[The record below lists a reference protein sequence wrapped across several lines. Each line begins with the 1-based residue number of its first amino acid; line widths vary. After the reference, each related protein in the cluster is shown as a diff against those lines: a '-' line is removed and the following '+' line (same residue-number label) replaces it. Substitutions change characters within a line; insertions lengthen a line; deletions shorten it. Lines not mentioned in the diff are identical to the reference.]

1 MNQFTPLNPKPLL
14 SPISSIN
21 SESTTSYNSTNS
33 ISGNDNV
40 TNLSLDSVDMISMN
54 SLGFEEAVA
63 LMIQIGAPSNYE
75 SLLNDKHLNKSNFD
89 GKLISA
95 IDKAEELEEIGLQV
109 NLISKRIFGVLK
121 DYKTNGIPVNL
132 MESIRTKLNE
142 KMEVLIPVEIVD
154 EMKQEE
160 KQSTAEAKRKQA
172 SFTRVNS

>member
-33 ISGNDNV
+33 ISGHDNV
-40 TNLSLDSVDMISMN
+40 TNSLDSVDMISMN
-54 SLGFEEAVA
+54 SLGYEEAVA

-95 IDKAEELEEIGLQV
+95 IDKV
-109 NLISKRIFGVLK
+109 
-121 DYKTNGIPVNL
+121 
-132 MESIRTKLNE
+132 
-142 KMEVLIPVEIVD
+142 
-154 EMKQEE
+154 
-160 KQSTAEAKRKQA
+160 
-172 SFTRVNS
+172 